1 MTSKLWKSHLF
12 WYAAETSRLLRPKG
26 AYVFNLWYQYILLA
40 LKVLPFQHDLLLW
53 SPIHKSG
60 YGHSADNVRENVP
73 VYALGLTVFVLSEN
87 YDICFYS
94 YWFQHILS
102 WYYHYIAFDKPY
114 ILSNI
119 LFFNSRYFR
128 IKVKF
133 FIYLMN
139 SVWKFTFK
147 STCIFHV
154 IA

>member
-26 AYVFNLWYQYILLA
+26 AYVFMVPVHSSC
-40 LKVLPFQHDLLLW
+40 LKGFTVSACLLLW